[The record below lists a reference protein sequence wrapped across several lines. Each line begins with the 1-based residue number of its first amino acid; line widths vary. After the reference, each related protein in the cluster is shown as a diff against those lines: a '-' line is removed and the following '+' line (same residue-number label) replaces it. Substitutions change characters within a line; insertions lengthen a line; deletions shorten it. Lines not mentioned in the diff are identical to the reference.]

1 MKTITSTLA
10 SKLNKSWIVQTIRWQ
25 TLVIGFLIC
34 ASAMFASKAQA
45 YTVSRYTW
53 TGTITSYVKDASF
66 TGAGTGNGFVDVD
79 MYAVNISTVGAV
91 TYDNSHSQF
100 RYIPSNGWAQQSGI
114 SGTYNNTQSLADVT
128 GSFFRFAFD
137 GSQVTYLFSRAANRG
152 IAAITIDGNDLGTID
167 MWSSTTV
174 RQQSLTWGN
183 LGSGTHVLNVLVTG
197 NKNSQSTGTF
207 VDVDA
212 LIVQKEIIED
222 FLFNFDIKYYK
233 QA

>member
-53 TGTITSYVKDASF
+53 TGTSTSYVKDASF

-79 MYAVNISTVGAV
+79 MYAVNISTVGAA

-100 RYIPSNGWAQQSGI
+100 RYIPSNGS
-114 SGTYNNTQSLADVT
+114 
-128 GSFFRFAFD
+128 
-137 GSQVTYLFSRAANRG
+137 
-152 IAAITIDGNDLGTID
+152 
-167 MWSSTTV
+167 
-174 RQQSLTWGN
+174 
-183 LGSGTHVLNVLVTG
+183 
-197 NKNSQSTGTF
+197 
-207 VDVDA
+207 
-212 LIVQKEIIED
+212 
-222 FLFNFDIKYYK
+222 
-233 QA
+233 